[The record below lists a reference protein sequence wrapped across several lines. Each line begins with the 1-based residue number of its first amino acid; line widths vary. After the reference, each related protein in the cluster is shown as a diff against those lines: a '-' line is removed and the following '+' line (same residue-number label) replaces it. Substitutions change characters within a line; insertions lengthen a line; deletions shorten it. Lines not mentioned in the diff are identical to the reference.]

1 MAKWNNAKYQE
12 LKSKNNN
19 EAQQIYD
26 DYKESSQESNEF
38 LTGTENEANS
48 IYQNYKE
55 NKSSTSE
62 VMNSSPDKLYSNFES
77 SKSDTRL
84 YAYDVYIGDSKLPVT
99 PENIPTTGGT
109 EVKSFK
115 LASGKELI
123 TGVLSLAREVKIDCY
138 FPYFTD
144 GELSPMLPNE
154 YVSIYNL
161 WKSQEKVL
169 AFQISETKESFN
181 VIITGFDYT
190 FIPGRDVDYS
200 MTLKEVLEVTSNV
213 LEI

>member
-1 MAKWNNAKYQE
+1 MAKWNNTTYEE
-12 LKSKNNN
+12 LKSKNSK
-19 EAQQIYD
+19 EAQELYNQ
-26 DYKESSQESNEF
+26 YKENSKETTET
-38 LTGTENEANS
+38 LTGNVNEANTLYDS
-48 IYQNYKE
+48 TRTNPVEKTDVP
-55 NKSSTSE
+55 SS
-62 VMNSSPDKLYSNFES
+62 LYSNYHAVENEVGLVS
-77 SKSDTRL
+77 
-84 YAYDVYIGDSKLPVT
+84 YDVYIGDSKLPVT
-99 PENIPTTGGT
+99 PENIPITGGT

-144 GELSPMLPNE
+144 GELSPMLPYE
-154 YVSIYNL
+154 YITIYNL

-169 AFQISETKESFN
+169 LFQISETKESFN
-181 VIITGFDYT
+181 AIITGFDYT
-190 FIPGRDVDYS
+190 FIPGRDIDYS